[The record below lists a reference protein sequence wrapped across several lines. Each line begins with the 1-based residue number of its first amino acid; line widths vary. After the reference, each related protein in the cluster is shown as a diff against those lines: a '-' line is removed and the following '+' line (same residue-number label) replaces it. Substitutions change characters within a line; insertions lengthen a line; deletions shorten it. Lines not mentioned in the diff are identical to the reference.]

1 MSDKT
6 IDAVLELIVI
16 IAMFLILLACGC
28 IFIYLIIVLIL
39 DFIVNNI
46 SLIINEIKYN
56 ANFDDVVFDNLFRY
70 KVVKY
75 VLIDHDSP
83 FYEPGLHIYKAQ
95 LMLNIASWLVI
106 SSIGIIVIGIFVSF
120 FTIIASTIK
129 GTNIEKPN
137 VTKIV
142 AKPSYIIPLIFCIS
156 IISIGKILYSSF
168 ENNIYNPSEEINV
181 SIKKIESIISINKT
195 NPVFYD
201 FIKKYI
207 DDNKDK
213 LSDNISTR
221 TSNYLK
227 NDRFDITRFT
237 DFMII
242 NKDFTLTPSNDINTG
257 DRIKALKAINEIDA
271 HRKQIRSLIEKISI
285 LNYTMSYISLPVCI
299 IALYF
304 LSIKLR
310 YHLYPKN

>member
-16 IAMFLILLACGC
+16 IAIFLILLACGC
-28 IFIYLIIVLIL
+28 IFIYLIIVLNL
-39 DFIVNNI
+39 EFIVNNI
-46 SLIINEIKYN
+46 SLAINEIKYN

-137 VTKIV
+137 VTRIV
-142 AKPSYIIPLIFCIS
+142 ANPSYIIPLIFCIS
-156 IISIGKILYSSF
+156 IISLGKILYYSF

-181 SIKKIESIISINKT
+181 YIEKIERIISINKE
-195 NPVFYD
+195 NPEFCD

-242 NKDFTLTPSNDINTG
+242 NKDFALQSSQNINTG
-257 DRIKALKAINEIDA
+257 DRIKAQTAIMEINDQ
-271 HRKQIRSLIEKISI
+271 RKQIHSLIEKISI
-285 LNYTMSYISLPVCI
+285 LKYTMSYISLPVCI
-299 IALYF
+299 IGLYF
-304 LSIKLR
+304 LSIKLKIN
-310 YHLYPKN
+310 LYPQN

>member
-16 IAMFLILLACGC
+16 IAIFLILLACGC
-28 IFIYLIIVLIL
+28 IFIYLIIVLNL
-39 DFIVNNI
+39 EFIVNNI
-46 SLIINEIKYN
+46 SLAINEIKYN

-129 GTNIEKPN
+129 GTNIEEPN
-137 VTKIV
+137 VTRNV
-142 AKPSYIIPLIFCIS
+142 ANPSYIIPLIFCIS
-156 IISIGKILYSSF
+156 IISLGKILYYSF

-181 SIKKIESIISINKT
+181 YIEKIERIISINKE
-195 NPVFYD
+195 NPEFCD

-242 NKDFTLTPSNDINTG
+242 NKDFALQSSKNINTG
-257 DRIKALKAINEIDA
+257 DRIKAQTAIMEINDQ
-271 HRKQIRSLIEKISI
+271 RKQIHSLIEKISI
-285 LNYTMSYISLPVCI
+285 LKYTMSYISLPVCI
-299 IALYF
+299 IGLYF
-304 LSIKLR
+304 LSIKLKIN
-310 YHLYPKN
+310 LYPQN